1 MEQHISPAKTV
12 WVNGRIRT
20 MDEGTPLASCMAADP
35 QGRLLAVGGRE
46 AVEPFVGPATRV
58 VDLGGAAVVP
68 GFIEG
73 HAHLEGYGQT
83 LRTLAIR
90 DISKEEILE
99 KVRAAARAA
108 APGSW
113 IIGGMGWNNEVWD
126 DPSYPTKEELDA
138 AAPDNPVM
146 LPRMDGHLIWVNSR
160 AFAVCGITRDTPN
173 PAGGEFMRTADGALL
188 GCVGNAAAD
197 IIKSHIPDTTRE
209 ERIAQLLAA
218 QEKLLSYGITS
229 VTDMGTTLEMIDAL
243 EELYRR
249 GDYKLRFYG
258 ALRGFVDD
266 DATDAQRA
274 YLASCPKI
282 GLYGDRFTIRCCKL
296 LGDGSVGAQS
306 AHLLEDFSDRPGHR
320 GTGMYTDE
328 EMTRAVRRAA
338 ERGMQVA
345 VHSIGDATIEQ
356 VLRVYAR
363 VLAER
368 PCPDHRWRIEHFQTV
383 TSDTPQRAAALGAVA
398 SMQPMHAPNSAGM
411 ALRRLGEKRVRGA
424 YAAGL
429 VLRSTGMVAF
439 GSDCPVATPSPL
451 SGMHAAITR
460 TNDQLEPKGGFC
472 PENAVTPLEALH
484 GYTDWGAYAMF
495 AEDSRGSLAPGKWAD
510 FAVLDAD
517 PVELGEQRPDDL
529 LKTRVLATVI
539 AGGCVFCSL

>member
-1 MEQHISPAKTV
+1 MEQGKNLARTV

-20 MDEGTPLASCMAADP
+20 MDGKAPLASCMAADAD
-35 QGRLLAVGGRE
+35 GRLLAVGRRE
-46 AVEPFVGPATRV
+46 EVEPFVGPGTRV

-68 GFIEG
+68 GMIEG

-83 LRTLAIR
+83 LRTLYIR
-90 DISKEEILE
+90 DISKEEILG
-99 KVRAAARAA
+99 KVRDAAAKA

-113 IIGGMGWNNEVWD
+113 IVGGMGWNNEVWD
-126 DPSYPTKEELDA
+126 DPSYPTREELDA

-160 AFAVCGITRDTPN
+160 AFEVCGITRDTPN
-173 PAGGEFMRTADGALL
+173 PAGGEFMRTAGGELQ
-188 GCVGNAAAD
+188 GCAGNAAAE
-197 IIKSHIPDTTRE
+197 IIKSHIPPTTRE
-209 ERIAQLLAA
+209 ERIAELLAA
-218 QEKLLSYGITS
+218 QEKLLSYGVTS
-229 VTDMGTTLEMIDAL
+229 VTDMSTSLELIDAL
-243 EELYRR
+243 DELYRR

-258 ALRGFVDD
+258 ALRGFVDE
-266 DATDAQRA
+266 DATEEQRA

-306 AHLLEDFSDRPGHR
+306 AHLLEDFSDRPGCR

-328 EMTRAVRRAA
+328 EMARAVRRAA
-338 ERGMQVA
+338 RQGMQVA
-345 VHSIGDATIEQ
+345 IHSIGDATIEQ
-356 VLRVYAR
+356 VLRVYAQ
-363 VLAER
+363 VLGEV

-383 TSDTPQRAAALGAVA
+383 TSDTPQRAAALGVIP

-411 ALRRLGEKRVRGA
+411 ALRRLGEKRVHGA

-429 VLRSTGMVAF
+429 VLRSTGIVAF

-495 AEDSRGSLAPGKWAD
+495 AEENRGSLAPGKWAD

-517 PVELGEQRPDDL
+517 PVELGESRPDEL

-539 AGGCVFCSL
+539 AGECVFGAL